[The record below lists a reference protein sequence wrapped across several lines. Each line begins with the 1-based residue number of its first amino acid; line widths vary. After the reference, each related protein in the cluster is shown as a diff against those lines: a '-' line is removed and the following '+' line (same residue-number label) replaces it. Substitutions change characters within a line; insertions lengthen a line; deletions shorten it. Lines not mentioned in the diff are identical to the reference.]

1 MKSKKAVMSLSS
13 TVSLIRSTDS
23 MIEMIMIDL
32 STISLGG
39 GVSVAMINP
48 SESSPWG
55 RTWSTS

>member
-1 MKSKKAVMSLSS
+1 MKAKKAVMSLSS

-23 MIEMIMIDL
+23 MMEMTMIDL
-32 STISLGG
+32 STISMGG
-39 GVSVAMINP
+39 GVSVAMITP